1 MLILLHWILESN
13 EIKKLK
19 NKKMK
24 RLDFLLKNIKP
35 GKILDV
41 GNLDKQGKIHK
52 ILTGKMQGSDIYGL
66 DILDQDKL
74 GLSFSNQK
82 IGSIETADFPDA
94 FFDSIYMG
102 QVLEHSWK
110 PKDLLDSVHR
120 MLKPEGL
127 LIIDVPHVYSL
138 SRIFRYLIT
147 GKDVILGNPDHK
159 IFYSKAMLENLLNAS
174 KFKIKVMTTE
184 NVFAFRGKIFPF
196 PYFWRLKDYG
206 ECLMVL
212 AQKTD

>member
-1 MLILLHWILESN
+1 
-13 EIKKLK
+13 
-19 NKKMK
+19 MK
-24 RLDFLLKNIKP
+24 RLDFLIKNIKP

-52 ILTGKMQGSDIYGL
+52 ILMEKFPESEIYGL
-66 DILDQDKL
+66 DILDQEKL
-74 GLSFSNQK
+74 GIHFSNQK
-82 IGSIETADFPDA
+82 TGNIETADFTNT
-94 FFDSIYMG
+94 FFDSVYIG

-120 MLKPEGL
+120 ILKPEGL

-184 NVFAFRGKIFPF
+184 NVFTFKGKIFPF
-196 PYFWRLKDYG
+196 PYFWRLKDCG